1 MEGGGGDNER
11 VAHISDPSYER
22 VRKNRG
28 ERVFNI
34 FNVGMESPPGI
45 DLTWI
50 EMRQV
55 RKGGK
60 RRFCNGG
67 RKWIALRKS
76 VGGNE
81 CCFDSC
87 LEHECSRVEKQGS
100 FVTLQSISAIKIR
113 RLFKLIILIR

>member
-1 MEGGGGDNER
+1 MRGSPILAIHHTSVFVKIEGREFSTFSTSGWN
-11 VAHISDPSYER
+11 P
-22 VRKNRG
+22 
-28 ERVFNI
+28 
-34 FNVGMESPPGI
+34 PPGI

-50 EMRQV
+50 EMRRV